1 MRQAPFTVVEERAS
15 SLRERADHIEADCV
29 NDVAGDVQAND
40 ELLVTQSIEERMKQ
54 SHRSLMFPYF
64 CSLFV
69 VVVFVCF
76 IYTAQAYAKLS
87 INLSVEGEIH
97 NTPETFTG
105 KATAYFSGG
114 GILTLTTNQGV
125 TCQGEYVNTDDNQG
139 NGTVVCEDGRLGSFN
154 FVASGFSG
162 NGEGLIDTKPF
173 AFRIGK

>member
-1 MRQAPFTVVEERAS
+1 
-15 SLRERADHIEADCV
+15 
-29 NDVAGDVQAND
+29 
-40 ELLVTQSIEERMKQ
+40 MKQ
-54 SHRSLMFPYF
+54 SHRSLLFPYF
-64 CSLFV
+64 FSLCIAVVLVGFV
-69 VVVFVCF
+69 
-76 IYTAQAYAKLS
+76 YAAQAYAKLS
-87 INLSVEGEIH
+87 IDLSVEGEIH

-114 GILTLTTNQGV
+114 GVLTLTTNQGV

-139 NGTVVCEDGRLGSFN
+139 NGTVVCEDGRLGSFT